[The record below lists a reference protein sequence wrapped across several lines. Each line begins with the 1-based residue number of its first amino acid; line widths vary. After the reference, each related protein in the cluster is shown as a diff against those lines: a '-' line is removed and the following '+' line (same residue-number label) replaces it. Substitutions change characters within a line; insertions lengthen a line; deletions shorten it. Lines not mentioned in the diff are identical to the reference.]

1 MIFLRCLSF
10 LIGSLIII
18 GAPFFLLPDSAPRP
32 SEFGAAIAACAAIA
46 LLASGFFLVGIAGN
60 HMKRSPRTRLL
71 GAALL
76 GLPIIGCIGVLLF
89 GQQRDDIWMIGPVL
103 CFAIFLFATFVYP
116 AKRSR
121 TYRPMRPRDPAPV
134 VKA

>member
-1 MIFLRCLSF
+1 M
-10 LIGSLIII
+10 GSLIII
-18 GAPFFLLPDSAPRP
+18 GAPFFLLPDSSPRP
-32 SEFGAAIAACAAIA
+32 SEFGTAIAACAAIA
-46 LLASGFFLVGIAGN
+46 LLASGFFLVAVAGN
-60 HMKRSPRTRLL
+60 HMKRSPRTRIL

-89 GQQRDDIWMIGPVL
+89 GQQLDEIWMIGPVL
-103 CFAIFLFATFVYP
+103 CSSIFLFIIFVYP
-116 AKRSR
+116 AKRSP

>member
-18 GAPFFLLPDSAPRP
+18 GAPFFLLPDASPRP

-60 HMKRSPRTRLL
+60 HMKRSPRTRIL

-76 GLPIIGCIGVLLF
+76 GLPIIGCIAVLLF
-89 GQQRDDIWMIGPVL
+89 GQQRDEIWMIGPVL

-116 AKRSR
+116 ARRSPTHR
-121 TYRPMRPRDPAPV
+121 RMRPRDPAPA